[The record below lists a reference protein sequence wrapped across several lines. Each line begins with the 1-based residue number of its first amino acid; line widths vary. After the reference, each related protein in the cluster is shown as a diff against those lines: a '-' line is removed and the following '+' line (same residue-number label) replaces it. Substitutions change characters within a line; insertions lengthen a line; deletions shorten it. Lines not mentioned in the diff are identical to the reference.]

1 MLSMRRCCPDKTL
14 FTFVRVEL
22 ISFLPFTDCSNCRV
36 VGKMCRT
43 LPIKLRTSVKS
54 LGYKTPWQLFEKK
67 KKKSEN
73 QKKRKSSREFSHI
86 LLPARCHTCG
96 RTSRQPSPLC
106 VWQGHMLMLTPCGET
121 AGAISV
127 CVCVDVNP
135 WCVCVCA
142 PMHPVC
148 VDVHCV
154 CVCMCGGCQADGD
167 TMKWV
172 AERAPPTIKALNGQ
186 PEVPVSVWMRRVLL
200 GG

>member
-67 KKKSEN
+67 KKKSLEI
-73 QKKRKSSREFSHI
+73 KKREKAAESFSHFFF
-86 LLPARCHTCG
+86 PGCCHTCG

-135 WCVCVCA
+135 WCVCVCSHA
-142 PMHPVC
+142 SCVC
-148 VDVHCV
+148 RCALCV
-154 CVCMCGGCQADGD
+154 CVHVLGVSGRRGHNEMGGWAG
-167 TMKWV
+167 
-172 AERAPPTIKALNGQ
+172 A
-186 PEVPVSVWMRRVLL
+186 SHH
-200 GG
+200 

>member
-67 KKKSEN
+67 KKKVWKSEKE
-73 QKKRKSSREFSHI
+73 KKQQRVFSHFFPRM
-86 LLPARCHTCG
+86 LPHVWPHEPT
-96 RTSRQPSPLC
+96 TFTFMC
-106 VWQGHMLMLTPCGET
+106 VTGTY
-121 AGAISV
+121 
-127 CVCVDVNP
+127 VDVNP
-135 WCVCVCA
+135 LWRDGWCNICLCLCGCKPLMCVCVCA

-186 PEVPVSVWMRRVLL
+186 PEVPVSV
-200 GG
+200 